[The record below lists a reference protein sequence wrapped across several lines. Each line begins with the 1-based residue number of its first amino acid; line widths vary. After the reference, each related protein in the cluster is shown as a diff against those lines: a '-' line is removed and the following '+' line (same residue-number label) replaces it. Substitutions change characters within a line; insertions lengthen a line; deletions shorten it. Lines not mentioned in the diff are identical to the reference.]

1 MNSAASLLFAPGDR
15 PDKRAIAAFAG
26 ANPSFAVSLDPTAG
40 SAAGGGGTGDGQG
53 NWLELLA
60 NGLTF
65 DLVGLAPGAASD
77 VPPRGHMFGLPEE
90 FETARM
96 EAVRLQPGPHLA
108 EGRAM
113 LPVVRSLAWLAA
125 QLAGLPGTRAV
136 AWHAAR
142 SWCAT
147 GQYRDSVLR
156 WIEGGVFPGLGL
168 AALVPTPDGGMHS
181 QGLALFTGQELRL
194 EPDLASDRATGAKIG
209 LRLMH
214 WLVEHGR
221 LEAPERIPGPDG
233 EPLRMEPSSNG
244 RFVRVWRG

>member
-1 MNSAASLLFAPGDR
+1 MSG
-15 PDKRAIAAFAG
+15 
-26 ANPSFAVSLDPTAG
+26 VSLVV
-40 SAAGGGGTGDGQG
+40 
-53 NWLELLA
+53 
-60 NGLTF
+60 TF
-65 DLVGLAPGAASD
+65 ATLRILRAYAQCDVG
-77 VPPRGHMFGLPEE
+77 HIC
-90 FETARM
+90 
-96 EAVRLQPGPHLA
+96 
-108 EGRAM
+108 
-113 LPVVRSLAWLAA
+113 
-125 QLAGLPGTRAV
+125 
-136 AWHAAR
+136 AAR
-142 SWCAT
+142 SWCAPAH
-147 GQYRDSVLR
+147 YRDSVLR